1 MGFLV
6 GVIGSSP
13 GWGGGAPDVVPTY
26 FTQLSP
32 APALDDGK
40 APRGGV
46 LPP

>member
-6 GVIGSSP
+6 GVIGPSP
-13 GWGGGAPDVVPTY
+13 AGDRAPDVVPTY

-40 APRGGV
+40 VPRGGV